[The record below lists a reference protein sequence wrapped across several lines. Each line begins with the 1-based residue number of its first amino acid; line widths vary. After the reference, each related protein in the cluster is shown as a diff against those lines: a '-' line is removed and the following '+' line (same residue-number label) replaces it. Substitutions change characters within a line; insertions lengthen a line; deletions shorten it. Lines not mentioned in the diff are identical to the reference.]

1 MKINRHLTA
10 IHRRALSTP
19 FKALFKLKLLV
30 SGDRMTVLD
39 YGCGHGDDVKRLRA
53 RGITAHG
60 YDPAFF
66 PSRPRPAD
74 IVNLGFVLNTIESR
88 RERERVLLA
97 AWKLARKLMVVSVLR
112 DGATGERYR
121 DGVVTSRGTF
131 QKNYS
136 AAELGDFLDGT
147 LPSNA
152 YVERAGDL
160 LFLVY
165 RV

>member
-1 MKINRHLTA
+1 MIAGMSTFEWTMSGHQTDIVDMKINRHLTA

-88 RERERVLLA
+88 RERER
-97 AWKLARKLMVVSVLR
+97 
-112 DGATGERYR
+112 YR